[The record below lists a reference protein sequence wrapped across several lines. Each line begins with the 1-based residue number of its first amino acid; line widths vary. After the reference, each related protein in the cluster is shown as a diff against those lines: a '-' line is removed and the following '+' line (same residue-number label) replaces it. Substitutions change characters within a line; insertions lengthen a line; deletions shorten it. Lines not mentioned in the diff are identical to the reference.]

1 MGTSKTENRETLLIS
16 SPVPIICRI
25 FHGTCARVGWKEG
38 ETWHRLSFSSFLLLL
53 ALSLI
58 THPAQPGTSVMD
70 ASYRVVVTKLFPFT
84 GATFSQNSFAINNF
98 ISLNS
103 HLILKRTFSE
113 VPAAQCKAITD
124 EIFNQ
129 LIWNNKWKNCRWSMQ
144 VCLVLG
150 IK

>member
-58 THPAQPGTSVMD
+58 THPARPGTSVID
-70 ASYRVVVTKLFPFT
+70 TSYRVVVTKLFPFT
-84 GATFSQNSFAINNF
+84 GATFSQNSFAINIF

-103 HLILKRTFSE
+103 HLFSNALLVRCLRQNVKQSLMKYSINWFGTTNE
-113 VPAAQCKAITD
+113 KMAGDQCKCAS
-124 EIFNQ
+124 F
-129 LIWNNKWKNCRWSMQ
+129 
-144 VCLVLG
+144 
-150 IK
+150 